1 MTHGEKMALLGKINM
16 LYEVALEIQD
26 KINKLTKQLKEV
38 ENGGSEASNNRSRWC
53 SVWVS

>member
-38 ENGGSEASNNRSRWC
+38 EDGGSEASSNRSR
-53 SVWVS
+53 

>member
-38 ENGGSEASNNRSRWC
+38 EYGGSEASSNRSR
-53 SVWVS
+53 